1 MNPRV
6 KRLTRAEQQQ
16 ETREALVDAAIK
28 LFIERGVDAT
38 TIEEITAEAGFSRG
52 AFYSNFESKDALFLA
67 ACRRFLE
74 QLHAAARPGPD
85 EGFDDAGQ
93 AYAERMQ
100 RLRGVTG
107 DRGSMFLAEISLHA
121 IRHPALTEAVGVLH
135 QEQLAPAMAFV
146 RGAMESAGVAGDD
159 ADVEQLAHVMQ
170 ALTFGLHLFGTVD
183 PALEPEAALAVAAD
197 LMLSG
202 LAAKK
207 GLGKRSAGA
216 RR

>member
-6 KRLTRAEQQQ
+6 KRLTRAQQQ
-16 ETREALVDAAIK
+16 EVTRVALVDAAIE

-74 QLHAAARPGPD
+74 RLHAAAHPGPD
-85 EGFDDAGQ
+85 EGFGEAGQ
-93 AYAERMQ
+93 AYAQRMQ
-100 RLRGVTG
+100 RIRAVTG
-107 DRGSMFLAEISLHA
+107 DRGSMFLAEISLYA

-146 RGAMESAGVAGDD
+146 RGAMEGAGIPRDA
-159 ADVEQLAHVMQ
+159 ADVEQLANVMQ

-197 LMLSG
+197 LMLKG
-202 LAAKK
+202 LAASKQD
-207 GLGKRSAGA
+207 LGARSARA
-216 RR
+216 R